1 MRDLQRR
8 SGPACEEDHAMD
20 KVVAIVAMLA
30 VLFLISRGLPGRV
43 WPVILAATLA
53 VVLAVV
59 LAEQYGLWPAGW
71 TVR

>member
-1 MRDLQRR
+1 
-8 SGPACEEDHAMD
+8 MD